1 MAINFEAANM
11 AGYNNPKI
19 EVFEVIYPPEGST
32 LIDFPRKS
40 VILDC
45 IKRGTVPVLMATNT
59 DRTEIYILYLS
70 TLASSAGEKYLIAF
84 SSCSKAASEEP
95 PIIVTVYYGLDSETP
110 TITFEPVTV
119 SNL

>member
-1 MAINFEAANM
+1 MAINFAAANM
-11 AGYNNPKI
+11 AGYNNPQI

-70 TLASSAGEKYLIAF
+70 TLASTAEKYLIAF
-84 SSCSKAASEEP
+84 SSCSKPSSADP
-95 PIIVTVYYGLDSETP
+95 PIIVTVYYELDSETP
-110 TITFEPVTV
+110 AITFEPVTV

>member
-19 EVFEVIYPPEGST
+19 EVFEAVYPDEGAT
-32 LIDFPRKS
+32 LIEFPRKS

-45 IKRGTVPVLMATNT
+45 IKRGAVPILVAT
-59 DRTEIYILYLS
+59 DAARTEMYILYLGTIAS
-70 TLASSAGEKYLIAF
+70 TINEKYLLSF
-84 SSCSKAASEEP
+84 SNTSKPTATDP
-95 PIIVTVYYGLDSETP
+95 PIIVTVHYEFDSETP